1 MAWMPTEI
9 EDPSPAMGVG
19 RTLGTHVAV
28 SVGKVSEVFRA
39 ATTMDHVTE
48 VSVSEKKV
56 ERRSGRRS
64 LKLMRVW
71 IWWQALCVPC
81 TNCLLQSVE

>member
-39 ATTMDHVTE
+39 ATTMDHVTK

-56 ERRSGRRS
+56 ERRSGSSYVCGFGGRHY
-64 LKLMRVW
+64 VCPT
-71 IWWQALCVPC
+71 QTVFFGP
-81 TNCLLQSVE
+81 